1 MTPES
6 FQFKLKE
13 ALTLNNIDY
22 EKLKTILKDPAIR
35 PSEAWIEN
43 EKDKR
48 FQSLFES
55 LWPNLYKNLE
65 EKKAAEAAEAHKQKY
80 VCSLLID
87 QEVKKYEELLKSKLA
102 LSQTAPSAVTSSY
115 PLSTCFSSTKLSA
128 TPTFTTTITTTT
140 CKCAGC
146 TPTPSHSEPSTT
158 IKYPNHLSSYDFPYN
173 TRKYVDDI
181 VKSSYNSE
189 CLSRETELLKSI
201 RESQDKLKL
210 TQKLEKTTDIVD
222 DIITKVGALQT
233 EMKKK
238 SSEIKLKEEIIKR
251 NKEYDEMQ
259 KLLELKRSLTSYDFG
274 KTSNEHV
281 FHHHHCHDNHKQHR
295 SKSREIIVHDCSRSR
310 PTSRSSSCERH
321 RSSSSTGHRH
331 RSRSKSKSRMLRQSI
346 RLVEPKVKCWNYN
359 CKHDENIY

>member
-1 MTPES
+1 M
-6 FQFKLKE
+6 
-13 ALTLNNIDY
+13 NNVDY
-22 EKLKTILKDPAIR
+22 EKLKTILKEPTIK

-55 LWPNLYKNLE
+55 LWPNLYKNSE
-65 EKKAAEAAEAHKQKY
+65 EKKAAEAAEAQKQKY

-87 QEVKKYEELLKSKLA
+87 QEVKKYEELLKSRLA
-102 LSQTAPSAVTSSY
+102 HSQTAPAAVTSSY
-115 PLSTCFSSTKLSA
+115 PLDACFLTTKVST
-128 TPTFTTTITTTT
+128 TPILTTTITTTT
-140 CKCAGC
+140 SKCTGC
-146 TPTPSHSEPSTT
+146 TPTPTETT
-158 IKYPNHLSSYDFPYN
+158 KYPNHLSSYDFPYN

-189 CLSRETELLKSI
+189 CLSKETELLKSI
-201 RESQDKLKL
+201 RESQDRLKL

-238 SSEIKLKEEIIKR
+238 SSELKLKEEIIKR

-259 KLLELKRSLTSYDFG
+259 KLIELKKSLTSYDLR
-274 KTSNEHV
+274 KTNNDHV
-281 FHHHHCHDNHKQHR
+281 FHHHHCHDHHKQHR

-310 PTSRSSSCERH
+310 PTSRSRTRSPSFERH
-321 RSSSSTGHRH
+321 RSSSSASHRHH
-331 RSRSKSKSRMLRQSI
+331 RSRSKSKSGMLRQNI
-346 RLVEPKVKCWNYN
+346 KLVEPKVKCWNYN